1 MKGFLFI
8 HVEYSVFKEE
18 VFTFR
23 RFLDMEHAH
32 IQLNASDLQKLT

>member
-8 HVEYSVFKEE
+8 HVEYPVFKEE
-18 VFTFR
+18 VFHIWT
-23 RFLDMEHAH
+23 FLDMEHAH